1 MSNNAFPIFLSH
13 PDQVGDQINQLIKK
27 GALLLATNALNL
39 DDTPCYLDYKMGAL
53 NLHLQTEAESF
64 QLSLNFI
71 EGKSQHRRL
80 YGGGKGQ
87 PLAKAC
93 GLSKHPE
100 WTVLDATAGLGKDAF
115 VLASLG
121 AEMMLCEQNPVLY
134 ALLSDA
140 LLRASANEETALIV
154 KRMQTVHVNAIDYL
168 KTLNDI
174 PSARPDVIYLDPMY
188 PARKKSAK
196 IKKEMQILQYLVGH
210 SDENVE
216 LLDMALQTAK
226 HRVVV
231 KRPKTAAMLN
241 QTPPSFTVSSVNTR
255 YDVYS
260 LWSFRVVKVWW
271 KCPLRYDYRYLF
283 AGPFDVE

>member
-13 PDQVGDQINQLIKK
+13 PDQAGDQINQLIKK

-260 LWSFRVVKVWW
+260 R
-271 KCPLRYDYRYLF
+271 
-283 AGPFDVE
+283 

>member
-1 MSNNAFPIFLSH
+1 MNNT
-13 PDQVGDQINQLIKK
+13 DQPCDQINQLIKT
-27 GALLLATNALNL
+27 GSLLVSARVLNL
-39 DDTPCYLDYKMGAL
+39 DDTPCYLDYKLGAL
-53 NLHLQTEAESF
+53 TLHVQTEAESF
-64 QLSLNFI
+64 ELSLNFV

-100 WTVLDATAGLGKDAF
+100 WTILDATAGLGKDAF

-121 AEMMLCEQNPVLY
+121 AKLTMCEQSPVLY
-134 ALLSDA
+134 ALLCDA
-140 LLRASANEETALIV
+140 LLRASEHEETDLIV
-154 KRMQTVHVNAIDYL
+154 KRMQLMHANAIDYL
-168 KTLNDI
+168 KTLNDT

-188 PARKKSAK
+188 PARRKSAK

-210 SDENVE
+210 SNDNAA
-216 LLDMALQTAK
+216 LLEMALHTAK

-231 KRPKTAAMLN
+231 KRPKTATMLN
-241 QTPPSFTVSSVNTR
+241 EILPTFTVSSVNTR

-260 LWSFRVVKVWW
+260 R
-271 KCPLRYDYRYLF
+271 
-283 AGPFDVE
+283 

>member
-1 MSNNAFPIFLSH
+1 MSNNTFPIFLSNT
-13 PDQVGDQINQLIKK
+13 DQACDQINQLITA
-27 GALLLATNALNL
+27 GDLLLCTSVLNL
-39 DDTPCYLDYKMGAL
+39 DDTPCYLDYKLGAL
-53 NLHLQTEAESF
+53 TLHLQTEAESF
-64 QLSLNFI
+64 QLSLNFV

-100 WTVLDATAGLGKDAF
+100 WTILDATAGLGKDAF

-121 AEMMLCEQNPVLY
+121 AEMMLCEQNPVIY
-134 ALLSDA
+134 VLLSDA
-140 LLRASANEETALIV
+140 LLRASVNEETALIV
-154 KRMQTVHVNAIDYL
+154 KRMQTMHANAIDYL
-168 KTLNDI
+168 KTLNDT

-188 PARKKSAK
+188 PERKKSAK

-210 SDENVE
+210 SDENAA
-216 LLDMALQTAK
+216 LLEMALQTAK

-231 KRPKTAAMLN
+231 KRPKTAVMLN
-241 QTPPSFTVSSVNTR
+241 ETAPSFTVSSVNTR

-260 LWSFRVVKVWW
+260 I
-271 KCPLRYDYRYLF
+271 
-283 AGPFDVE
+283 